1 MIAPVMS
8 APEGMITT
16 PRNELELSVVMPV
29 YNEADAVGPVVS
41 AWLDE
46 LDRLKIRYEFL
57 VYDDGS
63 RDRTADVLRQ
73 IASERRQVAVRSHA
87 NMGHGP
93 TISRGYREAA
103 GEWVFQVDSDDEMSP
118 HAFERLWTRRAD
130 HDLLLGCRQDRS
142 STAARR
148 VISFGSRAIVRLL
161 FGKGLWDVNTP
172 YRLIRRDALAAM
184 LTRIPAR
191 AFAPNVIMSG
201 LAVRDGLRVY
211 QVMVPHHVR
220 RAGTASIAGWGQ
232 WRTALRC
239 AIETASVARRER
251 ASGRHAASIGRG
263 DD

>member
-1 MIAPVMS
+1 MIAAIMG
-8 APEGMITT
+8 APEVMITA
-16 PRNELELSVVMPV
+16 PRSEFELSVVMPV

-41 AWLDE
+41 AWAEE
-46 LDRLKIRYEFL
+46 LDRLKIRYELL

-63 RDRTADVLRQ
+63 RDRTADVLRR
-73 IASERRQVAVRSHA
+73 IASGRHQVVVKSHA

-103 GEWVFQVDSDDEMSP
+103 GEWVFQIDSDDEMSP
-118 HAFERLWTRRAD
+118 DGFEQLWTRRAAY
-130 HDLLLGCRQDRS
+130 DLLLGCRQDRN

-148 VISFGSRAIVRLL
+148 IISFGSRAIVRLL

-172 YRLIRRDALAAM
+172 YRLIRRSALAAM

-211 QVMVPHHVR
+211 QVRVPHQVR
-220 RAGTASIAGWGQ
+220 RAGTASIAGWRQ

-239 AIETASVARRER
+239 ATETASVARRER
-251 ASGRHAASIGRG
+251 AAGRRTVSVEHG